1 MEKVGREVVRSID
14 WRVRV
19 APDRKRRRD
28 ANFMTEVEEF
38 PLSQRPAPRVLVL
51 ELEGAGQNGL
61 ARGQKSGTLG
71 RVGALAGES
80 GHRVLFAREPRLI
93 DGIAP
98 EVVLVDAGAA
108 NVASLMER
116 VRTDDATKG
125 AIIVAVHADKARE
138 DALQAL
144 RVEGADEFLSSAAPR
159 FECIARLEAGAA
171 LFRARAESADLRETL
186 HRQTRVDDL
195 TGVMSRRFFF
205 QQAQRECS
213 RARRYGH
220 PLSCLMLEVNHF
232 KLLCSNTS
240 DAVGEQVLRSTANI
254 IGQWT
259 RDSDWVSRFADAKFA
274 VLLPETDLEGATGAR
289 EKLQTALGQHVWEHP
304 EGELPVSF
312 SIGEAQFHPGAPFHP
327 QNAEFI
333 SESEESGEAALST
346 REALAGLLEDA
357 DAALYIARKSARV
370 PEMFVAYTPA
380 GNPNNDGTA
389 SRPGA

>member
-1 MEKVGREVVRSID
+1 MAEI
-14 WRVRV
+14 
-19 APDRKRRRD
+19 
-28 ANFMTEVEEF
+28 EEF

-51 ELEGAGQNGL
+51 ELDGGGQNGA
-61 ARGQKSGTLG
+61 ARPRSNANPSILKK
-71 RVGALAGES
+71 VGGVAIEA
-80 GHRVLFAREPRLI
+80 GHRVLFSDEPCLI

-98 EVVLVDAGAA
+98 EVVLFDASSASA
-108 NVASLMER
+108 ASLLSR
-116 VRTDDATKG
+116 LRSDDSTKG
-125 AIIVAVHADKARE
+125 ACVVAVHEGKARE
-138 DALQAL
+138 DALLAM
-144 RVEGADEFLSSAAPR
+144 RVEGADEFLSANAPR
-159 FECIARLEAGAA
+159 FECIARLEAGAQ
-171 LFRARAESADLRETL
+171 LFRARVEVADLRETL

-232 KLLCSNTS
+232 KLLCSNIS

-259 RDSDWVSRFADAKFA
+259 RDSDWVARFADAKFA

-289 EKLQTALGQHVWEHP
+289 EKLQNALREHVWSHNEA
-304 EGELPVSF
+304 ELPISF
-312 SIGEAQFHPGAPFHP
+312 SIGEAQFHPGSGFRP
-327 QNAEFI
+327 QNTEFI
-333 SESEESGEAALST
+333 SESEESGESALST

-389 SRPGA
+389 PRPTE

>member
-1 MEKVGREVVRSID
+1 
-14 WRVRV
+14 
-19 APDRKRRRD
+19 
-28 ANFMTEVEEF
+28 MTEVEEF

-51 ELEGAGQNGL
+51 ELEGGGQNGP
-61 ARGQKSGTLG
+61 ARGRASSALS
-71 RVGALAGES
+71 RVGIVARES
-80 GHRVLFAREPRLI
+80 GHRVLFSSEPCLI
-93 DGIAP
+93 DGIVP
-98 EVVLVDAGAA
+98 EVVLLDAGSSS
-108 NVASLMER
+108 VASVMER
-116 VRTDDATKG
+116 VRTGEATKG
-125 AIIVAVHADKARE
+125 AVIIAVHADKSRE
-138 DALQAL
+138 DAFQAM
-144 RVEGADEFLSSAAPR
+144 RVEGADEFLSANAPR
-159 FECIARLEAGAA
+159 FECIARLVAGAL

-232 KLLCSNTS
+232 KLLCSNLS

-259 RDSDWVSRFADAKFA
+259 RDSDWVARLADAKFA

-289 EKLQTALGQHVWEHP
+289 EKLQSALNAHVWEHGN
-304 EGELPVSF
+304 GELPVSF
-312 SIGEAQFHPGAPFHP
+312 SIGEAQFHPGTAFRP

-333 SESEESGEAALST
+333 SESEESGESALST

-380 GNPNNDGTA
+380 GNPNNDGLA
-389 SRPGA
+389 SRPNA

>member
-1 MEKVGREVVRSID
+1 MAEI
-14 WRVRV
+14 
-19 APDRKRRRD
+19 
-28 ANFMTEVEEF
+28 EEF

-51 ELEGAGQNGL
+51 ELDGGGQNGA
-61 ARGQKSGTLG
+61 ARPRSTPSALKKVGTL
-71 RVGALAGES
+71 ASES
-80 GHRVLFAREPRLI
+80 GHRVLFSGEPCLI

-98 EVVLVDAGAA
+98 EVVLLDAGSAGA
-108 NVASLMER
+108 TALLGR
-116 VRTDDATKG
+116 VRVDDATKG
-125 AIIVAVHADKARE
+125 AFVVAVHEGKARE
-138 DALQAL
+138 DALLAL
-144 RVEGADEFLSSAAPR
+144 RVEGADEFLSAGAPR
-159 FECIARLEAGAA
+159 FECIARLEAGAQ
-171 LFRARAESADLRETL
+171 LFRARVEIADLRETL

-232 KLLCSNTS
+232 KLLCSNIS

-259 RDSDWVSRFADAKFA
+259 RDSDWVARFADAKFA

-289 EKLQTALGQHVWEHP
+289 EKLQNALREHIWSHGEGQ
-304 EGELPVSF
+304 LPISF
-312 SIGEAQFHPGAPFHP
+312 SIGEAQFHPGAPFRP

-333 SESEESGEAALST
+333 SESEESGESALST

-380 GNPNNDGTA
+380 GNPDNDGAA
-389 SRPGA
+389 SRPIE